1 MLFRGLLFYVMLF
14 FIARAVWRLVQGIIQ
29 GASSSS
35 SSSSGARAASG
46 QRAAAPPIMKLTRDP
61 MCGTFVVPGKAVEF
75 VRGRETL
82 YFCSDACRR
91 RYLEKA

>member
-1 MLFRGLLFYVMLF
+1 MIRGLLFYVMLF
-14 FIARAVWRLVQGIIQ
+14 FIARAVWRLLQGIIQ
-29 GASSSS
+29 GATSSSP
-35 SSSSGARAASG
+35 SGARAASG
-46 QRAAAPPIMKLTRDP
+46 QRAAATPPIMKLTRDP

-75 VRGRETL
+75 VRGRETM

>member
-14 FIARAVWRLVQGIIQ
+14 FIARAVWRLLQGIVQ
-29 GASSSS
+29 GASSSGTRS
-35 SSSSGARAASG
+35 AAGQQGAS
-46 QRAAAPPIMKLTRDP
+46 PPVMKLTRDP
-61 MCGTFVVPGKAVEF
+61 VCGTFVVPGKAVEF

-91 RYLEKA
+91 RFLEKA

>member
-14 FIARAVWRLVQGIIQ
+14 FIARAVWRLLQGIIQ

-35 SSSSGARAASG
+35 STARAASG

-61 MCGTFVVPGKAVEF
+61 MCGTFVLPGKAVEF

-82 YFCSDACRR
+82 YFCSDTCRR

>member
-14 FIARAVWRLVQGIIQ
+14 FIARAVWRLLQGIIQ
-29 GASSSS
+29 GATSS
-35 SSSSGARAASG
+35 SSSSGARATSG
-46 QRAAAPPIMKLTRDP
+46 QRAAATPPIMKLTRDP

>member
-1 MLFRGLLFYVMLF
+1 VLFRGLLFYVMLF
-14 FIARAVWRLVQGIIQ
+14 FIARAVWRLLQGIIQ

-35 SSSSGARAASG
+35 GT
-46 QRAAAPPIMKLTRDP
+46 RAAAGRQRASPPVMKLTRDP
-61 MCGTFVVPGKAVEF
+61 VCGTFVVPGKAVEF

-91 RYLEKA
+91 RFLEKA

>member
-14 FIARAVWRLVQGIIQ
+14 FIARAVWRLLQGIIQ

-35 SSSSGARAASG
+35 SAGARAASG
-46 QRAAAPPIMKLTRDP
+46 QRAAATPPVMKLTRDP

-75 VRGRETL
+75 VRGRETV

>member
-1 MLFRGLLFYVMLF
+1 MLFRGLLFYLMLF
-14 FIARAVWRLVQGIIQ
+14 FIARAVWRLLQGIVQ

-35 SSSSGARAASG
+35 GPRAAG
-46 QRAAAPPIMKLTRDP
+46 RHPATPPVMKLTRDP
-61 MCGTFVVPGKAVEF
+61 VCGTFVVPGKAVEF

-91 RYLEKA
+91 RFLEKA

>member
-1 MLFRGLLFYVMLF
+1 VLLRGLLFYLMLF
-14 FIARAVWRLVQGIIQ
+14 FIARAVWRLLQGIIQ

-35 SSSSGARAASG
+35 SPGARAAPGS
-46 QRAAAPPIMKLTRDP
+46 RATPPIMKLTRDP

-91 RYLEKA
+91 RYLDKA